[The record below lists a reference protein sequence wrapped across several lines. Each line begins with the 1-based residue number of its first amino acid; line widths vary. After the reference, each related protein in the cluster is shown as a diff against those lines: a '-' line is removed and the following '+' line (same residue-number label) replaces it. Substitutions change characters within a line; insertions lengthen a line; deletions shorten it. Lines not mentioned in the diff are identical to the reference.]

1 MRQDSPLIQ
10 EKNVTQPTDGVGNPI
25 DWEEEEKAAKKLGQ
39 KIKKPEVDEMIGK
52 VKTSELGSKAVDLFE
67 YKRLRDK
74 AQELE
79 KMIDLSNVR
88 EKDSPE
94 EQVFKMY
101 EQLKAFNLRIQ
112 AMRTFQKELKQDL
125 KSLEE

>member
-1 MRQDSPLIQ
+1 
-10 EKNVTQPTDGVGNPI
+10 
-25 DWEEEEKAAKKLGQ
+25 
-39 KIKKPEVDEMIGK
+39 
-52 VKTSELGSKAVDLFE
+52 
-67 YKRLRDK
+67 
-74 AQELE
+74 
-79 KMIDLSNVR
+79 MIDLSNVR